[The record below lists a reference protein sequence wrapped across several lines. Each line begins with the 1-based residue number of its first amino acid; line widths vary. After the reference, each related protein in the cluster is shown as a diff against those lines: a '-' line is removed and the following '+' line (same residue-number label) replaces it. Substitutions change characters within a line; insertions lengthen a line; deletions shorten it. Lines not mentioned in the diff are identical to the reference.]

1 LRGKSLAKCLPGKPP
16 LLTLYYNM
24 RKLKLDVETHVPVHG
39 RVGTNEEF
47 LKIVGKPAVSLAQ
60 N

>member
-1 LRGKSLAKCLPGKPP
+1 
-16 LLTLYYNM
+16 
-24 RKLKLDVETHVPVHG
+24 VPIHG

-47 LKIVGKPAVSLAQ
+47 LKIMGSKPAT